1 MASATLAL
9 ALALSACAA
18 LPPDVSQSVR
28 QSLDGMG
35 HGGVPARLATR
46 VSVTPSGD
54 DWMIDY
60 EKTGDFNWC
69 GTGGCTRE
77 LYVARDGGHRLAFRE
92 QVIDWR
98 LRSASPGSPAVLD
111 IDIHG
116 VICEADGSQPCL
128 RRYVWNE
135 AAGRLDEAV
144 NREGFGYL
152 VGPLFQPVPIDE
164 DLYPGVVMA
173 EIARRNELCHAA
185 GGFLDAGEYSAVTSP
200 DLNGDGQRDWIVG
213 SKYTDCA
220 SARGTTEGMPKMGL
234 SIVVTQPDGL
244 SVALRVDNAAYAID
258 ITRQPA
264 RFGLR
269 DEPACLGRP
278 TCPTRYFIWEPS
290 SQTLVEGETDWIPD
304 AVPTA
309 ETWLDCSVAT
319 TSSAR
324 ARTLEARA
332 DREAQETIVHEL
344 LADYETR
351 MANSLPRL
359 SAADEA
365 ERRGALNQRYDDPDE
380 LETAQWRSDACI
392 LWLEGP
398 ACPSLCECSSIR

>member
-1 MASATLAL
+1 MAAA

-18 LPPDVSQSVR
+18 LPPDVSRAVR
-28 QSLDGMG
+28 QSLDGME
-35 HGGVPARLATR
+35 HGGAPARLATR

-77 LYVARDGGHRLAFRE
+77 LYVARDGAHRLAFRE
-92 QVIDWR
+92 QVMDWR
-98 LRSASPGSPAVLD
+98 LTPRSPGSPAVLD
-111 IDIHG
+111 IEIHG
-116 VICEADGSQPCL
+116 AICEAAGSQPCL

-173 EIARRNELCHAA
+173 EIAQRKELCRAA
-185 GGFLDAGEYSAVTSP
+185 GGFLDTGEYSAVSSP
-200 DLNGDGQRDWIVG
+200 DLNGDGQRDWIIG

-234 SIVVTQPDGL
+234 SVVVSRTDGL
-244 SVALRVDNAAYAID
+244 SVALSVDNAAYAID
-258 ITRQPA
+258 ISRQPA

-269 DEPACLGRP
+269 DEPACLGRL
-278 TCPTRYFIWEPS
+278 TCPTRYFIWDPS
-290 SQTLVEGETDWIPD
+290 SQTLVEGETDWIPT
-304 AVPTA
+304 PISTA
-309 ETWLDCSVAT
+309 ETWLECVVAT

-324 ARTLEARA
+324 ARARISEART
-332 DREAQETIVHEL
+332 DRQAQEMIVREL

-365 ERRGALNQRYDDPDE
+365 DQRRAFKQRYDDPEE
-380 LETAQWRSDACI
+380 LEAARWRSDACVI
-392 LWLEGP
+392 WLQGP
-398 ACPSLCECSSIR
+398 A

>member
-1 MASATLAL
+1 MAAAAGAL
-9 ALALSACAA
+9 AACAA
-18 LPPDVSQSVR
+18 LPPDVSRSVR
-28 QSLDGMG
+28 QSLDGME
-35 HGGVPARLATR
+35 HGGAPARLATR

-77 LYVARDGGHRLAFRE
+77 LYVARDGAHRLAFRE

-98 LRSASPGSPAVLD
+98 LKPASPGSPAVLD

-116 VICEADGSQPCL
+116 AICEAAGSQPCL

-173 EIARRNELCHAA
+173 EIAQRKELCRAA
-185 GGFLDAGEYSAVTSP
+185 GGFLDGGEYSAVSSP
-200 DLNGDGQRDWIVG
+200 DLNGDGQRDWIIG

-220 SARGTTEGMPKMGL
+220 SAKGTTEGMPKMGL
-234 SIVVTQPDGL
+234 SVVVSRPDGL
-244 SVALRVDNAAYAID
+244 SVALRVDNPSYAID
-258 ITRQPA
+258 ISHEPA

-278 TCPTRYFIWEPS
+278 TCPTRYFIWDSS
-290 SQTLVEGETDWIPD
+290 SQTLVEGETDWIPT
-304 AVPTA
+304 AIPTA
-309 ETWLDCSVAT
+309 ETWLECVVAT

-324 ARTLEARA
+324 ARISEART
-332 DREAQETIVHEL
+332 DRQAQEMIVREL

-365 ERRGALNQRYDDPDE
+365 DQRRAFKQRYDDPEE
-380 LETAQWRSDACI
+380 LEAAQWRSDACVI
-392 LWLEGP
+392 WLQGP
-398 ACPSLCECSSIR
+398 A